1 MPISSVTL
9 KEKAMEISKEL
20 NIEDFGSRNV
30 WNQDGWNV
38 SMSDIAVLLKRFAEK
53 QQLLMVMLYM
63 SRRTVF
69 LRKFYRGLMYQ
80 MFLILMRPAYFTVF
94 IPIKICHLRMKSA
107 LLEKQANK
115 V

>member
-1 MPISSVTL
+1 MTL

-53 QQLLMVMLYM
+53 QQLLIVML
-63 SRRTVF
+63 
-69 LRKFYRGLMYQ
+69 
-80 MFLILMRPAYFTVF
+80 
-94 IPIKICHLRMKSA
+94 
-107 LLEKQANK
+107 
-115 V
+115 